1 MITVTILKAIADDN
15 RLEIVR
21 HLVRED
27 KPCASKEVVPSCSSV
42 LDLSQPTL
50 SHHMKQLVLSGVVK
64 EEKVDFF
71 LGTNPFKDWMIPSN
85 FFYEIK
91 SIRIVRCSHF
101 FSKHCMF
108 RKKD

>member
-15 RLEIVR
+15 RLEIIR

-64 EEKVDFF
+64 EEKV
-71 LGTNPFKDWMIPSN
+71 GKNK
-85 FFYEIK
+85 FYH
-91 SIRIVRCSHF
+91 VD
-101 FSKHCMF
+101 
-108 RKKD
+108 KKVLSDAGIDANKI